1 MKVLLAS
8 GFSKPWDISHAYKLG
23 FEKNEYIVYTLA
35 TNEKKDILEI
45 IKFCQ
50 PDFLLFTKDD
60 LNVEALEKI
69 KGKIPIVMWYPDPVI
84 PDWLIPYVK
93 ISDIFFTMSEG
104 LVEEFKKYNP
114 KSFWLTQAFEPDL
127 FKISKITPEDI
138 KTFSCDVTHIGNL
151 GSKPQYLIRRQYLK
165 RIIKEGFKVKWWG
178 PHLPRKIT
186 TIPLLLSKLN
196 KSYGGR
202 IIWGEDYAKACI
214 LSKIYLGVDSMPHIK
229 KSMSHRLY
237 KSMGCGAFYLC
248 RYVNGIEE
256 MFKIGEE
263 LETFNDKEEMIDKI
277 RFYIKNETLRKKI
290 AEKGKEKILKEHTY
304 EIRIKQMMEILK
316 KEIL

>member
-1 MKVLLAS
+1 MRVLLLS
-8 GFSKPWDISHAYKLG
+8 SFSKPWDNFYSYKLG
-23 FEKNEYIVYTLA
+23 FEKNGHKVYSFGKRDSELL
-35 TNEKKDILEI
+35 NFVNSNK
-45 IKFCQ
+45 
-50 PDFLLFTKDD
+50 PDFILFTKDEVD
-60 LNVEALEKI
+60 VEFLEPI
-69 KGKIPIVMWYPDPVI
+69 KGKVPLVMWYPDPVI

-93 ISDIFFTMSEG
+93 VTDVLFTMSEG
-104 LVEEFKKYNP
+104 LIEEFKKYNP
-114 KSFWLTQAFEPDL
+114 KTFWLTQAFEPDL
-127 FKISKITPEDI
+127 FRISKITDDDI
-138 KTFSCDVTHIGNL
+138 KNFSCDVTHIGNL
-151 GSKPQYLIRRQYLK
+151 GSKAQYLIRRQYLK
-165 RIIKEGFKVKWWG
+165 RIIREGFKLKWWG
-178 PHLPRKIT
+178 PPLPRKIS
-186 TIPLLLSKLN
+186 TIPLLLSNLN
-196 KSYGGR
+196 RAYGGR
-202 IIWGEDYAKACI
+202 MLWGEDYAKACI

-229 KSMSHRLY
+229 KSMSDRLY